1 MKNFIKKIKSM
12 IFFESKPNKDSS
24 SIDENYFDIFISLD
38 KNFNINVLI
47 SMYDSKIETMT
58 ENNTALVYHEFLSG
72 CFTKDI
78 QNTVVQILKRDIEDD
93 GNRNLINKI
102 TTLIEHKQRINEE
115 FSYIK
120 PSQVFIKHS
129 KDNQ

>member
-58 ENNTALVYHEFLSG
+58 ENNTALF
-72 CFTKDI
+72 KI
-78 QNTVVQILKRDIEDD
+78 Q
-93 GNRNLINKI
+93 
-102 TTLIEHKQRINEE
+102 
-115 FSYIK
+115 
-120 PSQVFIKHS
+120 
-129 KDNQ
+129 